1 MINIKVLVMYKMI
14 QEYNEYD
21 NETVLRKII
30 RFKEE
35 ELINLKVKLKKI
47 TDKKRKEQKDE
58 LLNELD
64 LKPVNDK

>member
-1 MINIKVLVMYKMI
+1 MI
-14 QEYNEYD
+14 QEYNECWED
-21 NETVLRKII
+21 NEAVLRKII

-58 LLNELD
+58 LINELG

>member
-1 MINIKVLVMYKMI
+1 MI

-47 TDKKRKEQKDE
+47 TDKKRKEQKDQ

>member
-1 MINIKVLVMYKMI
+1 MI

-21 NETVLRKII
+21 NEAVLRKII

>member
-1 MINIKVLVMYKMI
+1 MI
-14 QEYNEYD
+14 QEYNEFWDD
-21 NETVLRKII
+21 NEAVLRKII

-58 LLNELD
+58 LINELG
-64 LKPVNDK
+64 LKPVTNK

>member
-1 MINIKVLVMYKMI
+1 MI

>member
-64 LKPVNDK
+64 LKPINDK

>member
-1 MINIKVLVMYKMI
+1 MI

-35 ELINLKVKLKKI
+35 ELINLKLNLKD
-47 TDKKRKEQKDE
+47 TDKTKRTER
-58 LLNELD
+58 
-64 LKPVNDK
+64 

>member
-1 MINIKVLVMYKMI
+1 MI
-14 QEYNEYD
+14 QEYNECWDD
-21 NETVLRKII
+21 NEAVLRKII

-35 ELINLKVKLKKI
+35 EIINLKVKLKKI
-47 TDKKRKEQKDE
+47 TDKKRKEQTDE

>member
-1 MINIKVLVMYKMI
+1 MN
-14 QEYNEYD
+14 QEYNESWDD
-21 NETVLRKII
+21 NEAVLKKII

-47 TDKKRKEQKDE
+47 TDKKRQEQTYQ

-64 LKPVNDK
+64 LKPFPNK

>member
-1 MINIKVLVMYKMI
+1 MINIKVLVIYKMI

>member
-1 MINIKVLVMYKMI
+1 MI

-64 LKPVNDK
+64 LKPINDK